1 MNRPRPATGFTA
13 PGRPAPGLSEH
24 LPYSGSRAPD
34 SSAPGT
40 NGNTLPGV
48 PGHSLA
54 QLRSSNLRAVT
65 ALLASGGPQSR
76 ADLARGSGLS
86 RTTVSSLVTELLASG
101 LVVETDERGT
111 PYKGGSGRPP
121 LLVALALRPGGV
133 AGVDIGH
140 RHVRVAVSDR
150 SAQILAEV
158 ETQTDADPA
167 GSATLDIAADLVRRA
182 ADQADIPVAELL
194 LVGLCVPGPI
204 DRRSAR
210 VDHAVLP
217 GWNALAPA
225 DELSRRLGLPVVVDN
240 DANLGAIAEHQHGAG
255 RGAADVLYVKLA
267 SGVGAGLVLGG
278 RLHRGST
285 GLAGEIGHVLARD
298 GGEVCRCGSR
308 GCLETEVSTRR
319 LLALLRPVYGDDL
332 DLPGLLRLDADGEN
346 AVRRVLTDAGHTT
359 GRVLAGVCTTLNPAR
374 VVVGGSLGAS
384 ATLVAA
390 IRAGVD
396 RYAYPEV
403 AATCEVVSG
412 RFGGRAELM
421 GSLALAINRAAE
433 LA

>member
-1 MNRPRPATGFTA
+1 M
-13 PGRPAPGLSEH
+13 
-24 LPYSGSRAPD
+24 
-34 SSAPGT
+34 
-40 NGNTLPGV
+40 

-65 ALLASGGPQSR
+65 ALLASAGPQSR

-158 ETQTDADPA
+158 ETQTDADPH

>member
-1 MNRPRPATGFTA
+1 
-13 PGRPAPGLSEH
+13 
-24 LPYSGSRAPD
+24 
-34 SSAPGT
+34 
-40 NGNTLPGV
+40 V

-54 QLRSSNLRAVT
+54 QLRSSNLRAIT
-65 ALLASGGPQSR
+65 ALLGSGGPQSR

-86 RTTVSSLVTELLASG
+86 RTTVSSLVTELLDQG
-101 LVVETDERGT
+101 LVVETDDRGT

-140 RHVRVAVSDR
+140 GHVRVAVSDR
-150 SAQILAEV
+150 SAKILAEV
-158 ETQTDADPA
+158 ETQTDTDPH
-167 GSATLDIAADLVRRA
+167 GNATLDIAADLVGRA
-182 ADQADIPVAELL
+182 AAEAGIAVSELL
-194 LVGLCVPGPI
+194 MVGLCVPAPI

-217 GWNALAPA
+217 GWHELAPA
-225 DELSRRLGLPVVVDN
+225 DELSRRVERPVVVDN
-240 DANLGAIAEHQHGAG
+240 DANLGAMAEHQHGAG
-255 RGAADVLYVKLA
+255 RGVADLLYVKLA

-278 RLHRGST
+278 RLHRGAT
-285 GLAGEIGHVLARD
+285 GLAGEVGHVLAREA
-298 GGEVCRCGSR
+298 GEVCRCGSR

-332 DLPGLLRLDADGEN
+332 DLAGLLALDAGGET

-384 ATLVAA
+384 PTLVAA
-390 IRAGVD
+390 IRGGVD
-396 RYAYPEV
+396 RYAHPES
-403 AATCEVVSG
+403 AASCEVVSG
-412 RFGGRAELM
+412 KFGGRAELM
-421 GSLALAINRAAE
+421 GSVALAIGRAAE
-433 LA
+433 V